1 MTLMNTKLGLATA
14 VLTIVTASA
23 HASPYV
29 FGSLGSSNYDLGPVP
44 AGFSVDDDDTTASIL
59 IGYQFSDNFS
69 IEGGYVDLGET
80 SISTTSP
87 ITGTAYGSTVA
98 VDGNLGID
106 ATGLVLGL
114 RVGGSVN
121 DQLAIFG
128 RAGIYDWKSDVS
140 VAGTLT
146 IDGTSYAGSAST
158 KLDDGTDVYLGL
170 GAEYSLTDNVALS
183 IDWTQYALE
192 VLADDLDVDT
202 FNLGIKVKF

>member
-1 MTLMNTKLGLATA
+1 MNTKLGLATA
-14 VLTIVTASA
+14 VLTLVTASA

-29 FGSLGSSNYDLGPVP
+29 FGSLGSANYDLGAVP
-44 AGFSVDDDDTTASIL
+44 AGFSADDEDTTASIL
-59 IGYQFSDNFS
+59 IGYQFNDNFS
-69 IEGGYVDLGET
+69 IEAGYVDLGET
-80 SISTTSP
+80 SISTTGP
-87 ITGTAYGSTVA
+87 LTGTAYGSTV
-98 VDGNLGID
+98 VINGSLGID

-128 RAGIYDWKSDVS
+128 RAGIYDWESDAS
-140 VAGTLT
+140 VAGTVT

-158 KLDDGTDVYLGL
+158 KLDDGTDGYLGL

-183 IDWTQYALE
+183 IDWTQYSLE
-192 VLADDLDVDT
+192 LLEDDLDVDT